1 MTTTTVFQ
9 LNENLHTDGDWK
21 DNNTENNKSEGT
33 DDAGCG
39 NATNA
44 EEHNSQNQSGIL
56 FPVAEEISRTETD
69 LIAMI
74 KTTGKNKDYELIEYI
89 LNVNTQ
95 YTQILMELN
104 ENGAMDAVYTYGAS
118 RLTED
123 RFTGESNFYLY
134 DPAGNVAGITDQ
146 NGYLW
151 QSYRYDAFG
160 NATFGSPQY
169 DNEYAFNTE
178 SYNPNIRS
186 QYLRSRYYDTV
197 KGNFLTE
204 DSYLG
209 DIREPLTLNR
219 YGYCIGNPLFYDD
232 PSGHYVEPTGA
243 ASLFYNEEVLKITD
257 NKAKNVFQGHQNRVE
272 GVKDDIYNWLGE
284 SSELYN
290 EAPADQALNGF
301 VSAYGA
307 SFYATYDK
315 ITHLEYYNYENGNYR
330 AIGEDAGYVAGNLTQ
345 AALARAAVKKSG
357 DLLDN
362 KTGKTRRP
370 FSTTNRKSIDI
381 DNPFYKQGGGADVNE
396 FMNPHAQKHMYNPD
410 VKSTRNKTQ
419 FGENI
424 DVAKLRED
432 TLLRP
437 DKVIYD
443 SRHNMIK
450 YIKESDFN
458 ISTSDT
464 PTGSHRIFINL
475 DPKAGKTIRNSQFPY
490 YGGTK

>member
-1 MTTTTVFQ
+1 M
-9 LNENLHTDGDWK
+9 
-21 DNNTENNKSEGT
+21 
-33 DDAGCG
+33 
-39 NATNA
+39 
-44 EEHNSQNQSGIL
+44 
-56 FPVAEEISRTETD
+56 
-69 LIAMI
+69 
-74 KTTGKNKDYELIEYI
+74 
-89 LNVNTQ
+89 
-95 YTQILMELN
+95 
-104 ENGAMDAVYTYGAS
+104 
-118 RLTED
+118 
-123 RFTGESNFYLY
+123 
-134 DPAGNVAGITDQ
+134 
-146 NGYLW
+146 
-151 QSYRYDAFG
+151 
-160 NATFGSPQY
+160 
-169 DNEYAFNTE
+169 
-178 SYNPNIRS
+178 
-186 QYLRSRYYDTV
+186 
-197 KGNFLTE
+197 
-204 DSYLG
+204 
-209 DIREPLTLNR
+209 
-219 YGYCIGNPLFYDD
+219 
-232 PSGHYVEPTGA
+232 
-243 ASLFYNEEVLKITD
+243 
-257 NKAKNVFQGHQNRVE
+257 
-272 GVKDDIYNWLGE
+272 
-284 SSELYN
+284 
-290 EAPADQALNGF
+290 
-301 VSAYGA
+301 
-307 SFYATYDK
+307 
-315 ITHLEYYNYENGNYR
+315 
-330 AIGEDAGYVAGNLTQ
+330 AGNLTR